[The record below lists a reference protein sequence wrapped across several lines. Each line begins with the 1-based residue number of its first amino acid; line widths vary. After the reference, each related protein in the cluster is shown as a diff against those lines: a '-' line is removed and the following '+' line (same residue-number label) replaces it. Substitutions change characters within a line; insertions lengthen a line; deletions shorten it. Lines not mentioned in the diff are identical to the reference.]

1 MKKEKKTKKRN
12 RNDFFFVCKHIK
24 FSWGLI
30 ILSMIVGSVQSV
42 VMSSVPDATAT
53 LFDGDFSP
61 SKLWGVAQT
70 LLITLVLDLISYIVR
85 VFAESKSVLAA
96 RTSVWEKMIHAKM
109 EYYDENDPASRLSMV
124 TVDAQTFGAGLV
136 QLFVFIPTMVVLL
149 IASLLQSS
157 PITIRTAAKAWLAV

>member
-30 ILSMIVGSVQSV
+30 ILALIVGSIQSV
-42 VMSSVPDATAT
+42 VASSVPDATAS

-70 LLITLVLDLISYIVR
+70 LLITLVL
-85 VFAESKSVLAA
+85 
-96 RTSVWEKMIHAKM
+96 
-109 EYYDENDPASRLSMV
+109 
-124 TVDAQTFGAGLV
+124 
-136 QLFVFIPTMVVLL
+136 
-149 IASLLQSS
+149 
-157 PITIRTAAKAWLAV
+157 